1 MNTRKLVSLF
11 LALLGVAIMPACG
24 AEKTTADPARK
35 TAGDHHPV
43 ALKIDPSALVAG
55 PNARATSYA
64 DIIEPVQSAVVSVYS
79 SKTTKQRAQ
88 VPDIF
93 RQLYGNNAFPDQES
107 VERGLG
113 SGVIVSADGYILTN
127 NHVVAEAD
135 SLRVTL
141 NDGREF
147 DAKVIGTDPKTDV
160 AVIKVDA
167 TNLPILTLADSD
179 KLRVGDIV
187 FAVGNPLGVGQT
199 VTMGIISATGRQ
211 VGILAEQGGYESFI
225 QTDAAINQG
234 NSGGALV
241 DAQGRLV
248 GINSAIL
255 SGRGGTG
262 NIGIGFA
269 IPVNL
274 ASSVLAS
281 LVDTGSVSRG
291 YLGITGETLT
301 PELAEALAMPKDQK
315 GVIITNLPKESPAA
329 KAGLARSDVITAID
343 GKAVNTMQDL
353 RFLIAAKSPGSS
365 VEVRLLR
372 DDKER
377 VIRVSLGTLD
387 ASVTDRN
394 VLRGVT
400 LEPLG
405 DDNRQRFSAPR
416 DLSGLVITE
425 VADDSPFAR
434 RLVPGMVIVAINRQP
449 VNSIDDAQSL
459 LRPGMNLLVIF
470 SRGQFSHVAI
480 NIAK

>member
-1 MNTRKLVSLF
+1 
-11 LALLGVAIMPACG
+11 
-24 AEKTTADPARK
+24 
-35 TAGDHHPV
+35 
-43 ALKIDPSALVAG
+43 
-55 PNARATSYA
+55 
-64 DIIEPVQSAVVSVYS
+64 
-79 SKTTKQRAQ
+79 
-88 VPDIF
+88 
-93 RQLYGNNAFPDQES
+93 
-107 VERGLG
+107 
-113 SGVIVSADGYILTN
+113 
-127 NHVVAEAD
+127 
-135 SLRVTL
+135 
-141 NDGREF
+141 
-147 DAKVIGTDPKTDV
+147 
-160 AVIKVDA
+160 
-167 TNLPILTLADSD
+167 
-179 KLRVGDIV
+179 
-187 FAVGNPLGVGQT
+187 
-199 VTMGIISATGRQ
+199 
-211 VGILAEQGGYESFI
+211 
-225 QTDAAINQG
+225 
-234 NSGGALV
+234 
-241 DAQGRLV
+241 
-248 GINSAIL
+248 
-255 SGRGGTG
+255 
-262 NIGIGFA
+262 
-269 IPVNL
+269 
-274 ASSVLAS
+274 
-281 LVDTGSVSRG
+281 
-291 YLGITGETLT
+291 
-301 PELAEALAMPKDQK
+301 MPKDQK